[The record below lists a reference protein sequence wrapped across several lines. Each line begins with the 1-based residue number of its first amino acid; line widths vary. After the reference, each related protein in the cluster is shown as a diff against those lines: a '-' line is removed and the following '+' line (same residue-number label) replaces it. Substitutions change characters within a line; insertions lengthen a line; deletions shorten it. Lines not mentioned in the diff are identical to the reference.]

1 MKKNFFC
8 LLFTLIYLGHSH
20 FTYAEG
26 VALGATRIIYPMGE
40 KQTSINVTNS
50 SKKKSFLVQSWVTDV
65 KGNKSSYF
73 TVTPQLFV
81 MKPENANV
89 IRLMYIG
96 PKLPEDKESV
106 FYFNNKA
113 IPSVDKSELKGNT
126 LQIATQSV
134 IKLFVRPPHLSMKA
148 ADAPAML
155 SCQHDGKVITINNP
169 SPYYVSLVNF
179 SVGGKKL
186 PNTMLPTME
195 KTTVSL
201 QGGAQGQITFQTMN
215 DYGAVT
221 PALTCKV

>member
-1 MKKNFFC
+1 MKKNF
-8 LLFTLIYLGHSH
+8 LTLIFTTFFLGQSH
-20 FTYAEG
+20 FCYADG
-26 VALGATRIIYPMGE
+26 IALGATRIIYPMGE
-40 KQTSINVTNS
+40 TQTSINVTNS
-50 SKKKSFLVQSWVTDV
+50 NKKSSFLVQSWVSDA

-73 TVTPQLFV
+73 TVTPPLFL

-89 IRLMYIG
+89 LRIMYIG
-96 PKLPEDKESV
+96 PKLPENKETV

-113 IPSVDKSELKGNT
+113 IPSVDKSKIQGNT

-134 IKLFVRPPHLSMKA
+134 IKLFVRPAHLNMKA
-148 ADAPAML
+148 SDAPAML
-155 SCQHDGKVITINNP
+155 SCEHNSKGITINNP

-186 PNTMLPTME
+186 PNAMLSPME
-195 KTTVSL
+195 KTSFSL
-201 QGGAQGQITFQTMN
+201 QDGVQGQITFQTMN